1 MLITLRGVRIAL
13 EIQKIAEEIAN
24 KIGEEKVSTEKFH
37 RMTYSRD
44 WSPRDAKETILPDL
58 VVVPSTTEEVA
69 EVVKIAHKHR
79 IPVVPFAGGTGM
91 GGGVSPVRGGIT
103 IDTKGLNKIL
113 EIDEKNLT
121 VTTQTGVTVLNLNR
135 ELEKHGLWWPHDPE
149 SKPSSTVGAA
159 VSCDNDSTF
168 GIKYGKLVD
177 HLLNAVIVTGTGE
190 IVRLGHRKALCTST
204 GYKLHWLL
212 IGAEGTLGIVT
223 EVTLKVFPK
232 PETRAVEAAVFKSI
246 SEAIGALQRLLTAGL
261 SVESAHINCKKRLGF
276 YTHAYREKYGREP
289 EIPDWAEALLFV
301 SFNGDEEVV
310 RFSHQ
315 YALRI
320 LQESGGLKVK
330 EQEIIDGWWTSKHTL
345 KFEPYKQKWPDSQ
358 RTKKFGAADLGIPIG
373 RIEEAY
379 QKFLQIAEKNQIEVL
394 GMCVY
399 NERPNRISPSI
410 SFAVFVDDSNPDEVR
425 RFYKYVEE
433 MSKMAVDLGG
443 TMSTYIG
450 DGDRLGGFN
459 RYEHGEALNYMKKI
473 KEVFDPENIMNPGKK
488 FESRWIKPEK

>member
-58 VVVPSTTEEVA
+58 VIVPSTTEEVA

-91 GGGVSPVRGGIT
+91 GGGVSPVKGGIT
-103 IDTKGLNKIL
+103 MDTKGLNKIL

-177 HLLNAVIVTGTGE
+177 YLLNAVIVTGTGE

-246 SEAIGALQRLLTAGL
+246 SESIGALQRLLTAGL

-276 YTHAYREKYGREP
+276 YTHAYREKYGKEP

-315 YALRI
+315 YALKI
-320 LQESGGLKVK
+320 LRECGGLKVK

-399 NERPNRISPSI
+399 NERPNRLSPSI

-425 RFYKYVEE
+425 RFYRYVEE
-433 MSKMAVDLGG
+433 MSKMAVDLEG

-450 DGDRLGGFN
+450 DGDRLGGLN
-459 RYEHGEALNYMKKI
+459 QYEHGEALNYMKKI
-473 KEVFDPENIMNPGKK
+473 KKVFDPENIMNPGKK